1 MSSQKTHET
10 LKLLVRGDLV
20 AVQPAAADG
29 RQAETLSVDL
39 SSGHVQRSEAALLGA
54 SADNVLALIGIFN
67 FKAGSVL
74 AAVTQAEKVAVL
86 YGQPVFKVTATKLIK
101 PSATF
106 DAGERR
112 LLAYLTDALNPTGTG
127 RNVFF
132 AYHLDL
138 TLHAQALA
146 DVLANPAAASKS
158 IAARADRRFFW
169 NRVMAAP
176 IMEAGGDTFALP
188 MIVGSVG
195 QLADVP
201 AAAHGK
207 AVSLT
212 LTLIARR
219 SADRAGTRH
228 WRRGA
233 DTSGAVANFVETEQ
247 LVTLDGGRVVASYV
261 QVRGSIPL
269 LWSQIPNIKY
279 KPTTRLL
286 AAGSPTSAAFD
297 THFDALLAKYKG
309 VSCVDLVNQTGSEGL
324 LEAAFAGQAKRY
336 ASSRSA
342 ALTYTAF
349 DFHKELGAANY
360 ARLSVL
366 WGRLQPEFARYGQFM
381 TGTQHNSRQEGV
393 FRTNCV
399 DCLDRTN
406 VVQGLLARHALEALL
421 AQLGVLGAGE
431 ELAAVLPRVEQQFK
445 VLWADHGDDIARQYA
460 GTGALKSGFTR
471 TGKRTIGGLL
481 DDGVKSMV
489 RYYLNNFQDGHKQ
502 DALDLLSGAYKV
514 KKDVKLTFQRQHSPL
529 LPIVVALAALG
540 YALTSAAA
548 LAEHHSDSN
557 SNSTSSNDSASKS
570 VGQHVIAPLLLA
582 AGLLALVGK
591 HGRMLVDRPQLC
603 PQLAHTVAAAE
614 SGAAAKQ

>member
-1 MSSQKTHET
+1 M
-10 LKLLVRGDLV
+10 
-20 AVQPAAADG
+20 
-29 RQAETLSVDL
+29 
-39 SSGHVQRSEAALLGA
+39 
-54 SADNVLALIGIFN
+54 
-67 FKAGSVL
+67 
-74 AAVTQAEKVAVL
+74 
-86 YGQPVFKVTATKLIK
+86 

-106 DAGERR
+106 DAGESR
-112 LLAYLTDALNPTGTG
+112 LLAYLSDALNPTGTG
-127 RNVFF
+127 RNLFF

-146 DVLANPAAASKS
+146 DVLSSPSTASKS

-176 IMEAGGDTFALP
+176 ILDAGGDAFVLP
-188 MIVGSVG
+188 MIVGSIG

-207 AVSLT
+207 AVALT
-212 LTLIARR
+212 LTLLARR

-228 WRRGA
+228 WRRGT
-233 DTSGAVANFVETEQ
+233 DTSGAAANFVETEQ
-247 LVTLDGGRVVASYV
+247 LVSLDRGRVVASYV

-286 AAGSPTSAAFD
+286 ASGSPTSASFD
-297 THFDALLAKYKG
+297 AHFDALLAKYKG
-309 VSCVDLVNQTGSEGL
+309 VSCVNLVNQKGSEGL

-349 DFHKELGAANY
+349 DFHKELGARTTHDVELRINGAVRR
-360 ARLSVL
+360 ARALSVL
-366 WGRLQPEFARYGQFM
+366 WSRLQPEFARYGQFM

-393 FRTNCV
+393 FRVNCV

-406 VVQGLLARHALEALL
+406 VVQGLLGRHALEALL
-421 AQLGVLGAGE
+421 AQLGVLGAGDD
-431 ELAAVLPRVEQQFK
+431 LATVLPQVEQQFK
-445 VLWADHGDDIARQYA
+445 ILWADHGDDIARQYA

-471 TGKRTIGGLL
+471 TGQRTIGGLL
-481 DDGVKSMV
+481 DDGVKSIV

-502 DALDLLSGAYKV
+502 DALDLMSGAYRV
-514 KKDVKLTFQRQHSPL
+514 KRDVKLTFQRQHSPL
-529 LPIVVALAALG
+529 VPVLAALTALGYAVTSATCLALAHNASGSSARDSSSSSNSSGSSGHSIVVAL
-540 YALTSAAA
+540 
-548 LAEHHSDSN
+548 
-557 SNSTSSNDSASKS
+557 
-570 VGQHVIAPLLLA
+570 GQHVVAPLLLA
-582 AGLLALVGK
+582 AGLLLLIGR

-614 SGAAAKQ
+614 SSAAAKQH